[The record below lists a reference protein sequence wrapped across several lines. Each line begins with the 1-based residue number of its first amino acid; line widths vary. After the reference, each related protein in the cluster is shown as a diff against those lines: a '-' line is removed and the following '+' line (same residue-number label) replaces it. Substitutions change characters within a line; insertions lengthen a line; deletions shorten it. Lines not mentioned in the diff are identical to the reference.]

1 VSVSLPRSVVAAL
14 WVGSADDG
22 ESWLTDAVAAVTGTD
37 EPHRTDDDAPLALL
51 LSRLAEHRRPR
62 AATFAA
68 LPVPHEPVGLAGAA
82 GVAAMDAGECVV
94 VDGGVL
100 GQALVAVP
108 DVVAFGSALEPGA
121 MVRWQLHST
130 QVSAVPVNL
139 GEARRMLAEALVV
152 AVDTLEA
159 MDVARWRPDAA
170 EEIAELASAVVP
182 EQVART
188 LPPDLDPRRSDLLV
202 RGARLE
208 AIAELAMADDG
219 AAVTMWAADQ
229 RHAALRHVAT
239 AARHAMSAAS
249 TFVRQ

>member
-1 VSVSLPRSVVAAL
+1 MAAL
-14 WVGSADDG
+14 WVGCADAD
-22 ESWLTDAVAAVTGTD
+22 ETWLPDAVAAVTGSD

-51 LSRLAEHRRPR
+51 LSRLARHRQPR
-62 AATFAA
+62 GVTFAG
-68 LPVPHEPVGLAGAA
+68 LPVPHEPVGLTGPA

-94 VDGGVL
+94 VDGGTSSA
-100 GQALVAVP
+100 ALVAIP

-121 MVRWQLHST
+121 MVRWQQHAT
-130 QVSAVPVNL
+130 RVSSPPVGL

-152 AVDTLEA
+152 AVDALEA

-170 EEIAELASAVVP
+170 EEIAELASSIVP
-182 EQVART
+182 DQIARQ

-219 AAVTMWAADQ
+219 AAVTLWAADQ
-229 RHAALRHVAT
+229 RQAALRHVAG
-239 AARHAMSAAS
+239 AARHAMSAAT
-249 TFVRQ
+249 TFPH